1 MATNDFRQRIGSLHN
16 GISTQSASSRFPS
29 QVEDAENALFTV
41 VNGVGTRAGSRHW
54 GAFTASTTNAE
65 YYRAHRIVRD
75 ASERYMVVYGKG
87 SSNTILRVV
96 DLANPR
102 NRTQWVTG
110 PTSGNFTLTFGGQ
123 TTGNIAWNA
132 SAATVQTELI
142 NLSSAYYTGKITV
155 TLVSTGS
162 TYLWKVV
169 FDDSV
174 MTQTTMTA
182 SAGSVVGNVIT
193 PTFAS
198 TTQTYLNSGS
208 PTADDLRLLTVVD
221 TTIICNT
228 KQATGVGTK
237 TGSFVTQITVT
248 AGGSGYTSAPTVT
261 FTGGGGSGATATA
274 TISGG
279 AVTSIT
285 ITNAG
290 TGYTSAPT
298 IGFTGGAGS
307 GATATASLVF
317 VTTETKIDETKF
329 PVQLR
334 RTSLTPPTF
343 EVRFVPQGTDLKDAN
358 TDKSDWKAPRP
369 FRDTTVISDIAYHR
383 GRLCLAMGENVVCS
397 QPNDIFNFFPFSSG
411 STYAANAADPI
422 TVQIGSNTISLID
435 FMVPFRKSLLLLT
448 RAGTQFE
455 LGGDDTF
462 TATNATFV
470 PSTTYT
476 TQRVRPAPVS
486 SMLYLAGSREDTSI
500 IYEYVYDDIQVSNR
514 ANNITQH
521 VEGLLPV
528 SIRSL
533 VGSDN
538 NDTLVIV
545 PQPTATDPTTTI
557 ASNGL
562 GGGFWSTPSTWSGNR
577 VPTPLNNVQILSGDS
592 VIFDGYSNTDGALFV
607 YRQMRVA
614 DKIIQSAWT
623 RYSFGTDIINDAIAI
638 EDTLYILRTTTISG
652 THTLIVES
660 MPLTSDPSAPATFV
674 EQPRMD
680 HRHVIKGGTNSNN
693 QTSWTLPY
701 ADPEIDTVAY
711 MDGGFWKQKYIVMS
725 GTTATSSDTP
735 NITGGNLTDRLVV
748 LGRSIPF
755 KVTVTR
761 LYQQDGD
768 GNPIIEGEL
777 EINKVVTDHFNS
789 GPYKITASSTGRAD
803 RVQQFTVP
811 ATVNLDRQGRLSA
824 WCVGRSSDL
833 VITIQNV
840 DTRPCI
846 LTGIEYYGR
855 HTSMLPMRRS

>member
-87 SSNTILRVV
+87 SSNTILRIV

-132 SAATVQTELI
+132 SAATVQTALI

-155 TLVSTGS
+155 TLVSTGA

-174 MTQTTMTA
+174 MTQTIMTA

-193 PTFAS
+193 PTFTS

-208 PTADDLRLLTVVD
+208 PTADDLRLLTIVD

-228 KQATGVGTK
+228 KQATGTGTK
-237 TGSFVTQITVT
+237 T
-248 AGGSGYTSAPTVT
+248 T
-261 FTGGGGSGATATA
+261 FS
-274 TISGG
+274 
-279 AVTSIT
+279 
-285 ITNAG
+285 
-290 TGYTSAPT
+290 
-298 IGFTGGAGS
+298 
-307 GATATASLVF
+307 
-317 VTTETKIDETKF
+317 TTHTKIDETKF
-329 PVQLR
+329 PVKLV
-334 RTSLTPPTF
+334 RTGLAPPAF
-343 EVRFVPQGTDLKDAN
+343 AVSFVTQSTELKDAN
-358 TDKSDWKAPRP
+358 TDSASWRAPKP
-369 FRDTTVISDIAYHR
+369 FQDATIISDIAYHR

-557 ASNGL
+557 TTNGL
-562 GGGFWSTPSTWSGNR
+562 GGGFWSTPSTWSGNK
-577 VPTPLNNVQILSGDS
+577 VPTPQNNVQILSGDS
-592 VIFDGYSNTDGALFV
+592 VTFDGYSNTDGALFV

-652 THTLIVES
+652 THTMIVES

-725 GTTATSSDTP
+725 GSTATSSDTQ

-789 GPYKITASSTGRAD
+789 GPYKITASSSGRAD

-833 VITIQNV
+833 VITIENV